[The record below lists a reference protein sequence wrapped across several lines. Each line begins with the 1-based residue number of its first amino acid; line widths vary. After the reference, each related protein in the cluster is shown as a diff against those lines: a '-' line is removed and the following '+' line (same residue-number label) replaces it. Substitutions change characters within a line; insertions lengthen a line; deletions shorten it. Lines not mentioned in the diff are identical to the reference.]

1 MSSIFDNVSNKD
13 KCQKF
18 TPLDMVQKMLDL
30 AGYTTN
36 LIGKRV
42 LENSFG
48 SGNILVEVVRRYI
61 QSCLN
66 QNMLLEDISKNLAIN
81 IYGIELD
88 NQLYN
93 DCLKRLNQL
102 SEEYHIPPVNWHLY
116 NTNALTWESD
126 VKFDLVIGN
135 PPYITYKDIDLDSR
149 TQIRQSFSSCA
160 AGKFD
165 YCYAFIE
172 SGIKLLSASGKL
184 VQLVPSNIYKNV
196 FAEELRMLLKP
207 YISVIFEYPSKN
219 IFAGALTST
228 SIFLYD
234 KCTQEEYVQYQNIT
248 EDKKLQIPRTS
259 LSGKWMFANI
269 SPRKKK
275 VVRFGDVFNASIVI
289 ATLLNAAFILTEEQM
304 HKNKIEET
312 ILRLAVSPR
321 SLRYNRK
328 EYIIFPYRYQ
338 AGQLERMEPE
348 AFRREF
354 PMTVQYLNGYLEKLN
369 ARKKDVN
376 TQWFEYGRS
385 QALAHLN
392 QQKLLMS
399 TVVTNNVEL
408 YELDINTIPYSG
420 IYIISKNEDYDL
432 NDAKKILQS
441 KEFLEYV
448 QRVGISVSGKS
459 IRITCKDI
467 NNFEF
472 VRR

>member
-1 MSSIFDNVSNKD
+1 
-13 KCQKF
+13 
-18 TPLDMVQKMLDL
+18 ML
-30 AGYTTN
+30 
-36 LIGKRV
+36 I
-42 LENSFG
+42 
-48 SGNILVEVVRRYI
+48 EVVKRYI
-61 QSCLN
+61 ESCLN
-66 QNMLLEDISKNLAIN
+66 QNMLLQDISKNLAID

-93 DCLKRLNQL
+93 SCLKRLNQI

-149 TQIRQSFSSCA
+149 TQIKQSFSSCA

-196 FAEELRMLLKP
+196 FAEELRMLLNP

-248 EDKKLQIPRTS
+248 ENKKLQIPRTS

-275 VVRFGDVFNASIVI
+275 VVRFGDVFNASIVVI
-289 ATLLNAAFILTEEQM
+289 ATDQIKHDHKRARDMHAYIYQNGGPYKVEFMEAYNGKCAYCGASIKILPKSMFEIDHFIYEKAPVFNGSKAAAGYIENLVLACHSCNHQKSSFIIEDTDRQYLYPDTEGIQKAFIRDDQYYI
-304 HKNKIEET
+304 KISKECNENGVVKDFYKQLNLGGE
-312 ILRLAVSPR
+312 IHRLDYLLMNMIGMNSKIVD
-321 SLRYNRK
+321 K
-328 EYIIFPYRYQ
+328 
-338 AGQLERMEPE
+338 PE
-348 AFRREF
+348 A
-354 PMTVQYLNGYLEKLN
+354 
-369 ARKKDVN
+369 
-376 TQWFEYGRS
+376 S
-385 QALAHLN
+385 QKIGQAIEMLR
-392 QQKLLMS
+392 
-399 TVVTNNVEL
+399 
-408 YELDINTIPYSG
+408 
-420 IYIISKNEDYDL
+420 
-432 NDAKKILQS
+432 AKRNIM
-441 KEFLEYV
+441 
-448 QRVGISVSGKS
+448 G
-459 IRITCKDI
+459 
-467 NNFEF
+467 
-472 VRR
+472 